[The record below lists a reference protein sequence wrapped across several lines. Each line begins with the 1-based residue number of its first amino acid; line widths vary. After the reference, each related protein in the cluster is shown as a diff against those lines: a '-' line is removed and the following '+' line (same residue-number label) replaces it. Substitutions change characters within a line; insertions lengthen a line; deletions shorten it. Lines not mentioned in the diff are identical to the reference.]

1 MRVLG
6 EEVVVRAQIKSLDGF
21 SAHADQNGLIE
32 WVSHMQNPK
41 PAKVFIVHGESQS
54 QEALKERIQKECG
67 EEVYIP
73 FRGDEVEIIGRA
85 SEIKPSKIPAVSVE
99 TDMERELSVFDDD
112 YRQLRRKVLN
122 LVIRQP
128 KLMEPLLRTMHKG
141 VSYLRKL
148 FAPYNI

>member
-1 MRVLG
+1 
-6 EEVVVRAQIKSLDGF
+6 
-21 SAHADQNGLIE
+21 
-32 WVSHMQNPK
+32 
-41 PAKVFIVHGESQS
+41 
-54 QEALKERIQKECG
+54 
-67 EEVYIP
+67 
-73 FRGDEVEIIGRA
+73 
-85 SEIKPSKIPAVSVE
+85 
-99 TDMERELSVFDDD
+99 MERELSVFDDD